1 MSVTIKKIAKDL
13 KLAVSTVSKALRDSH
28 EISIETKKR
37 VFDYAQKL
45 DYVPNLYA
53 SSLKKR
59 KTSNIAVVLP
69 EVADSFFSLAIN
81 GIESVA
87 REKGYHV
94 MVYLTHEDLRRE
106 ESILRDFRSGR
117 VDGVLISVSGG
128 AESNSHIHD
137 LCAKNVPLVFFDRV
151 CEDIEATKVLT
162 DDFDSGYK
170 ATEHLIGKGCKKVA
184 FLAMSENL
192 AIINHRQRGYEAA
205 LRDHGLPMNKNLLI
219 YCNNNDTD
227 NHSLIYRILKRDD
240 RPDGMVGSV
249 EKLSTTV
256 YTVCNELN
264 LRIPQNVK
272 VIGFSSLQIASLL
285 NPSMTTITQPAFEM
299 GKTAARFLFEALEK
313 KTQDVK
319 AETIVIPSVL
329 FERGSTQNF

>member
-1 MSVTIKKIAKDL
+1 MSITIRKIAKDL
-13 KLAVSTVSKALRDSH
+13 RLAVSTVSKALRDSH

-37 VFDYAQKL
+37 VFEYAQKV

-59 KTSNIAVVLP
+59 KTGNIAVVLP

-94 MVYLTHEDLRRE
+94 MVYLTHEDLMRE

-137 LCAKNVPLVFFDRV
+137 LCAKNIPLVFFDRV
-151 CEDIEATKVLT
+151 CEGIEAAKVLT

-170 ATEHLIGKGCKKVA
+170 ATEHLISKGCRKVA

-205 LRDHGLPMNKNLLI
+205 LNAYGMQVNKNLLI
-219 YCNNNDTD
+219 YCSNNETD
-227 NHSLIYRILKRDD
+227 NHSLIYRILKRND
-240 RPDGMVGSV
+240 RPDGIVGSV
-249 EKLSTTV
+249 EKLTTTV

-264 LRIPQNVK
+264 LQIPQDVK

-285 NPSMTTITQPAFEM
+285 NPSLTTITQPAFEM
-299 GKTAARFLFEALEK
+299 GKTAARLLFEALEK
-313 KTQDVK
+313 KTQEAK

-329 FERGSTQNF
+329 FERGSTQTF